1 MLFFL
6 TFFAIL
12 SSVFQPQEPDINEL
26 RELLLKGS
34 ENKEQAKQLFG
45 KVGNY
50 EGHDPLTIGYKGA
63 AFALKAKHGGN
74 PLNKLRNVKKA
85 QVFFATA
92 ISAAPQN
99 PEVRFLRY
107 SVEAQTP
114 ARLNLSKHLT
124 EDKNFLIQA
133 LKNIPGSGFTEY
145 TARISR
151 DYLLQYCTCSEQE
164 KEFLKGLKL

>member
-1 MLFFL
+1 MLLLL
-6 TFFAIL
+6 TFFAFWA
-12 SSVFQPQEPDINEL
+12 SVFQPSEPDINEL

-34 ENKEQAKQLFG
+34 ENKDQAELLFD

-50 EGHDPLTIGYKGA
+50 EGNDALLIGYKGA
-63 AFALKAKHGGN
+63 AYALKAKHGAN
-74 PLNKLRNVKKA
+74 PLGKLKNVKKA
-85 QVFFATA
+85 QTFFAA
-92 ISAAPQN
+92 AVSAAPQN

-124 EDKNFLIQA
+124 EDKDLLIKG
-133 LKNIPGSGFTEY
+133 LKHMPGSGFTQY
-145 TARISR
+145 TARIAR
-151 DYLLQYCTCSEQE
+151 DYLLQYCTCSDEE